1 VQRSNLLANL
11 LWVAGFCCAT
21 MTMAR
26 TAPAVIISSGNGN
39 NDSAS
44 LIADGGP
51 GGPNLPGFVNVGSSG
66 ANGAS
71 VTYLGNGWLLA
82 AGHAS
87 VNSGTP
93 VLLGGNSYTVD
104 DSSITFLTNP
114 DNSLADLKLVRLT
127 TDPGLPQI
135 TSNLISSTTP
145 NGRQIM
151 IGNGFQRGDAT
162 FWNVDTMQDPWQW
175 TEQSPPATPGPDDYA
190 GFKTITNHSIRWGE
204 NEVDSTGLFQ
214 FTYTDGNGDP
224 HFVHAYSTQFDDETY
239 TGVAPLE
246 HEAQLSN
253 GDSGGAV
260 FTLVNGQWQ
269 LGGIMVAQSVFSGQP
284 PLGNPYFPHT
294 VFGNDALI
302 VDLSFYRDQ
311 IIAIVPE
318 PSGLALAAVA
328 AVGLLGRKRRRR

>member
-1 VQRSNLLANL
+1 
-11 LWVAGFCCAT
+11 
-21 MTMAR
+21 MAQ
-26 TAPAVIISSGNGN
+26 TASAVIITSGNGN

-51 GGPNLPGFVNVGSSG
+51 GGAGLPGFANVGSIG
-66 ANGAS
+66 PNGAS

-82 AGHAS
+82 AGHAT
-87 VNSGTP
+87 VNSSTP

-104 DSSITFLTNP
+104 DSSITFLVNQ

-145 NGRQIM
+145 SGRQIM

-162 FWNVDTMQDPWQW
+162 FWNVDTSQSPWQW
-175 TEQSPPATPGPDDYA
+175 TEQSAPATPGPNDFA
-190 GFKTITNHSIRWGE
+190 GYETITNHSIRWGE
-204 NEVDSTGLFQ
+204 NEVKNTGLFQ

-224 HFVHAYSTQFDDETY
+224 HFVHGYSTQYDDETY
-239 TGVAPLE
+239 TGVTPLT

-260 FTLVNGQWQ
+260 FTLVGSQWQ
-269 LGGIMVAQSVFSGQP
+269 LGGIMIAQSVFSGQP
-284 PLGNPYFPHT
+284 PVGNPYFPDT
-294 VFGNDALI
+294 VFGNQALI
-302 VDLSFYRDQ
+302 VDLSVYRDQ
-311 IIAIVPE
+311 IVAIVPE
-318 PSGLALAAVA
+318 PSGLALVAVA
-328 AVGLLGRKRRRR
+328 AVTLFGWKRRRR